1 MSKEK
6 ANEKINSQISSS
18 GEKNTKNKI
27 IIAIIVIILCVLV
40 GVILYLVLGKDAEP
54 ESEQEPK
61 EWNMVVTPDNVDEIL
76 AQLKDSDK
84 TPMGSYEVRMVPDW
98 EFDNGDAVSSNAY
111 VENVVNNQNT
121 VYFDITRTDDSS
133 VIYKSPYLPV
143 GRSLEK
149 IKLDTSLPAGVYDT
163 VLTYHLVDEKNQ
175 ELSTVSV
182 ALTITIK
189 N

>member
-6 ANEKINSQISSS
+6 ANERINNRISSPE
-18 GEKNTKNKI
+18 EKSHKGI
-27 IIAIIVIILCVLV
+27 IIAIVVVAVCALV

-54 ESEQEPK
+54 EPK
-61 EWNMVVTPDNVDEIL
+61 EWNMVVTPDNVDEII
-76 AQLKDSDK
+76 AQLNEADK
-84 TPMGSYEVRMVPDW
+84 TPPGSYEVRMTPDW
-98 EFDNGDAVSSNAY
+98 VFDNGDAISSNAF
-111 VENVVNNQNT
+111 VENVTNNQNT
-121 VYFDITRTDDSS
+121 VYFEITRTDDSS

-143 GRSLEK
+143 GSSLEK

-163 VLTYHLVDEKNQ
+163 VLTYHLVDEENQ
-175 ELSTVSV
+175 HVSKISV